1 MAINTYNTSFPAR
14 YGVLLLFWFA
24 LVTTPFV
31 AVAER
36 ITLIYDAD
44 GHRVATHTITSG
56 EPTASAGSSEVR
68 FLIDFLAPN
77 GFPQVVAQLSDP
89 RVTTPFLH
97 GLGPIWE
104 GGPDGQIDAGS
115 HYLLLDGS
123 TSVRMAQPGPGSLL
137 TPIVGPQPAIS
148 YDAFGTE
155 IESGMA
161 TSHRFRGERFD
172 PTIGMLDLR
181 SRWYHSVSGRFTT
194 TDTFEGYPNRPN
206 SLHKYTYAEGDP
218 INRIDPSGHESLV
231 GLSIATSIGTSLH
244 SLYDEAVSS
253 TGFALMDSVKGVQA
267 GLSADAIYQD
277 YLVGVSLGLGVGV
290 AISRG
295 GGALSSFRMGRL
307 LVNEASVTRRLFAL
321 LGKSSYWEH
330 AGGISA
336 QAARTLAES
345 HGFGLEIG
353 RLSRFENAR
362 NAVVI
367 GRQDLVGGEINR
379 IMLAEEIQ
387 HGLDRATSEASQ
399 AIKRGLDNV
408 EFHAEL
414 FQRIIQNHERGR
426 FPFLTLEDIQGL
438 KAIISE
444 LK

>member
-1 MAINTYNTSFPAR
+1 MATNTNKTSFAALH
-14 YGVLLLFWFA
+14 YALLLSVSA
-24 LVTTPFV
+24 LVPTPSV
-31 AVAER
+31 ALGER
-36 ITLIYDAD
+36 ISFVYDAD
-44 GHRVATHTITSG
+44 GQRVAAHRIPSE
-56 EPTASAGSSEVR
+56 EPTASAGLGEVR
-68 FLIDFLAPN
+68 FLIDPLAPN
-77 GFPQVVAQLSDP
+77 GFPQVVAQLGNDQL
-89 RVTTPFLH
+89 VTIPFLH

-104 GGPDGQIDAGS
+104 GGYGGQMEAEA
-115 HYLLLDGS
+115 HYLILDGS
-123 TSVRMAQPGPGSLL
+123 SSVRISAPESYATMLPLIRIQ
-137 TPIVGPQPAIS
+137 TS
-148 YDAFGTE
+148 YDSFGIE
-155 IESGMA
+155 IESGSYS
-161 TSHRFRGERFD
+161 SHRFRGEKFD
-172 PTIGMLDLR
+172 PTIGMLHLR
-181 SRWYHSVSGRFTT
+181 SRDYVVSSGRFTT
-194 TDTFEGYPNRPN
+194 MDSFEGHADRPN

-218 INRIDPSGHESLV
+218 INRVDPSGHESLV
-231 GLSIATSIGTSLH
+231 GVSIATSMGTSLH

-253 TGFALMDSVKGVQA
+253 TGFALMDTVKGVQA
-267 GLSADAIYQD
+267 GLTADAIYQE

-295 GGALSSFRMGRL
+295 AGALSSFRLGRL
-307 LVNEASVTRRLFAL
+307 MANEASVTRRLFAL